1 MSGLLNASCKLCIL
15 LHDALLFI
23 LSACQGFSEDATYAL
38 YINGLDWN
46 KNPVEL
52 LDILQRKV
60 ELKMLLDV
68 WLSKW

>member
-1 MSGLLNASCKLCIL
+1 MPLVYSSMMLYYLFC
-15 LHDALLFI
+15 LHVRVSL
-23 LSACQGFSEDATYAL
+23 DATYAL

-46 KNPVEL
+46 ENPVEL
-52 LDILQRKV
+52 LDILQRGV